1 MCLITIVAKASAA
14 NVAVSCS
21 LAGSFVVHFAKVIMS
36 AEWKNKVIF
45 HFSSLNQ
52 GWGSPERP
60 EIIKKQ
66 LGEKK

>member
-1 MCLITIVAKASAA
+1 MQFSRQFCSTLCQG
-14 NVAVSCS
+14 NYVSR
-21 LAGSFVVHFAKVIMS
+21 M
-36 AEWKNKVIF
+36 KNKVIF

-66 LGEKK
+66 LGEKVKRYKS